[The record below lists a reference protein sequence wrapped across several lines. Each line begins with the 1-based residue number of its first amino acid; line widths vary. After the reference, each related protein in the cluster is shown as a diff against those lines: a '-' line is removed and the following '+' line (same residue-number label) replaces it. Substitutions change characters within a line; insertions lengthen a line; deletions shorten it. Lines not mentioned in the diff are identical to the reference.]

1 MHKFLLLCSTLLLLT
16 GCMDFHS
23 SPISL
28 VTLPEK
34 SEQQEELLEIVKQS
48 LPDRTVPILPQ
59 RTNQDKITFLYA
71 GKERSHAAVFFQKEN
86 DYGNISMH
94 LFSYMDNHWG
104 KTGELPLHGYDVH
117 MIQTEDLNSDGVDEL
132 MVTTESF
139 EESQRNMFVISL
151 SPENKWSLM
160 EFGQYHQFI
169 AGTISDKSTLLY
181 TLHFDRNVSAKLSAY
196 KMTEEWSLE
205 LVSELPLDE
214 FVNGYEVLKI
224 GKINK
229 EMDGIFLD
237 ASQGANS
244 AQTQIVTWNKNQ
256 LEKATEEVDFPLYK
270 PRFVYSEDMNE
281 DGIIEVGSLYEPS
294 GWEDVPLAEMPWIHA
309 YYQLTSNRSFL
320 LVHERYVDFENGF
333 FIDFPEEWRQK
344 TTFSM
349 NDISDEL
356 TIINTKSQEELLI
369 IRWLRTDVAPLER
382 SKWLPILRTPTMIY
396 YIPNEDRFM
405 QYKHLIH
412 LVSKL
417 KGEK

>member
-1 MHKFLLLCSTLLLLT
+1 MHKFLLLSTLLLLT

-23 SPISL
+23 SPINL

-34 SEQQEELLEIVKQS
+34 PELQEELSEIVKQS
-48 LPDRTVPILPQ
+48 LPERTVPILPK
-59 RTNQDKITFLYA
+59 RTEQDKITFLYS
-71 GKERSHAAVFFQKEN
+71 GKERIHAAVFFQREN

-94 LFSYMDNHWG
+94 LFSYMDNHWS
-104 KTGELPLHGYDVH
+104 KTGELTLQGYDVH
-117 MIQTEDLNSDGVDEL
+117 MIQTEDLNGDGVDEL

-139 EESQRNMFVISL
+139 EEFQRHLFVISF
-151 SPENKWSLM
+151 SPDNKWSLM
-160 EFGQYHQFI
+160 ELGQYHQFI

-181 TLHFDRNVSAKLSAY
+181 TLHFERNVSAKLSAY

-205 LVSELPLDE
+205 LVSEFTLDE
-214 FVNGYEVLKI
+214 FVNGYEELKL

-229 EMDGIFLD
+229 EIDGIFLD

-244 AQTQIVTWNKNQ
+244 AQTQIVTWNKNR
-256 LEKATEEVDFPLYK
+256 LVKATEEVDFPLYK

-294 GWEDVPLAEMPWIHA
+294 GWEDVPQAEMPWIHA
-309 YYQLTSNRSFL
+309 YYQLTSNGSFL

-333 FIDFPEEWRQK
+333 YIDFPDEWRQK
-344 TTFSM
+344 TTFSK
-349 NDISDEL
+349 NDIPDGL

-369 IRWLRTDVAPLER
+369 IRWLPTDVSSLDR
-382 SKWLPILRTPTMIY
+382 GRWLPILRTPTMIY
-396 YIPNEDRFM
+396 YIPNEERFM

-417 KGEK
+417 KGEM